1 MSKIGSLGEIE
12 RKEQRR
18 KRIAGIFIISLLL
31 LSTLGF
37 ALSMVNFGGQN
48 VAEEV
53 QGFSNN
59 GQYWIYTVGTQ
70 KYYFTHHVEEV
81 DLSIYNINKNLADF
95 GGKQIYVD
103 SQMDGGLQEVYNS
116 LGAYVGRINEA
127 CYGECT
133 RDLPEK
139 DCSETMIIIRNSE
152 TPVIREEG
160 SCVFIEGDMKTLDA
174 FLYKVLGI
182 TS

>member
-1 MSKIGSLGEIE
+1 MRRLGEIE

-18 KRIAGIFIISLLL
+18 KRISGIFIISLLL

-37 ALSMVNFGGQN
+37 ALSMVSFEGQSS
-48 VAEEV
+48 AEEV

-81 DLSIYNINKNLADF
+81 DLSLYTIDKNLADF
-95 GGKQIYVD
+95 GGKQVYVD
-103 SQMDGGLQEVYNS
+103 SQIDGGLQEVYNS
-116 LGAYVGRINEA
+116 LGAYIGRINEA

-139 DCSETMIIIRNSE
+139 DCSEPMIVIRNSE
-152 TPVIREEG
+152 TPVIREQD
-160 SCVFIEGDMKTLDA
+160 SCIFIEGDMKTLDA

-182 TS
+182 TP